1 VCGVKGSRVGIKSK
15 NTRTFGGERR
25 RRLNGPQSQQK
36 EKKKNSAKKKSKKNS
51 KNKPQMGVG
60 EAFAWPIGMLRPWR
74 G

>member
-1 VCGVKGSRVGIKSK
+1 
-15 NTRTFGGERR
+15 
-25 RRLNGPQSQQK
+25 LNGPQSQQK